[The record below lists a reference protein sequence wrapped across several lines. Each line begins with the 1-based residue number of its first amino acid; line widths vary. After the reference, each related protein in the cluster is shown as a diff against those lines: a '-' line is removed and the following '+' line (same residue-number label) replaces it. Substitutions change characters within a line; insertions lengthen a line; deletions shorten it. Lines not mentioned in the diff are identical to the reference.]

1 MPRDGTLQEIVAVKR
16 RRGAKEVSLSSVAAP
31 PAAIGA
37 AKSRKKRAIDYAV
50 PSRAT
55 PASSPIS
62 REAGGD
68 GHISRVIQLPCA
80 IAATVS
86 QIVDLQRTRRFCIKA
101 QSQCDRSI
109 EAFIASS
116 IGYRIDA
123 DEADRKAV
131 FKRAAE
137 IRRGAEKILHDDQAL
152 TIAQGGIVVAPFLRL
167 MILQSAASRL
177 GWDER
182 RLAAEKE
189 MRRLVRG
196 LPVAVWA
203 AGIKGFGELG
213 LAIIIGEAGI
223 PIGDYR
229 SVSGLW
235 KRLGLAVIDGERQ
248 RKKTSV
254 DEAARHGYNP
264 KRRAEVWA
272 VADSMF
278 RHQWAGAKE
287 DTPAHAVGPYGE
299 VYGRRKAH
307 TLPRIAA
314 TADLAF
320 TDLAKWTPKRCD
332 NDARRV
338 MTKALLCDLWVEWR
352 RRNDC
357 GA

>member
-1 MPRDGTLQEIVAVKR
+1 MPRDGEIVAVKR
-16 RRGAKEVSLSSVAAP
+16 RRGAMLNTISSQ
-31 PAAIGA
+31 
-37 AKSRKKRAIDYAV
+37 
-50 PSRAT
+50 PSP

-68 GHISRVIQLPCA
+68 GPKRRDIHVPHA

-109 EAFIASS
+109 ESFIASS
-116 IGYRIDA
+116 LGYRIDA
-123 DEADRKAV
+123 EAIDRKV
-131 FKRAAE
+131 MFKRAADLRRSVE
-137 IRRGAEKILHDDQAL
+137 KEGDQIRNDTHHSH
-152 TIAQGGIVVAPFLRL
+152 VAPFLRL
-167 MILQSAASRL
+167 MILQSAASRA
-177 GWDER
+177 GWDEHR
-182 RLAAEKE
+182 TSAEKV
-189 MRRLVRG
+189 MRQLVRE
-196 LPVAVWA
+196 LPIAAWA

-229 SVSGLW
+229 TVSGLW

-248 RKKTSV
+248 RKKSNV
-254 DEAARHGYNP
+254 DEAARHGYSP
-264 KRRAEVWA
+264 KRRAEIWA

-287 DTPAHAVGPYGE
+287 DMPAHAVGPYGE

-307 TLPRIAA
+307 TLPRIEA
-314 TADLAF
+314 TQDLAF
-320 TDLAKWTPKRCD
+320 TDPAKWTPKRCD

-338 MTKALLCDLWVEWR
+338 MMKALLCDLWVEWR
-352 RRNDC
+352 RVSNE
-357 GA
+357 